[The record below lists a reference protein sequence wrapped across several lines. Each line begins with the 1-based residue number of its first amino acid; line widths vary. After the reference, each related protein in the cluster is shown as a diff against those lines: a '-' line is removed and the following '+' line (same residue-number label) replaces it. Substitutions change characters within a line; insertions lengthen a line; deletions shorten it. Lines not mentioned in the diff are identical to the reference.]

1 MTRRHENFTIKFVIF
16 VTCKLQLSGV
26 IFDSRSSSGGAAA
39 AAHLRACG
47 SGGGVA
53 VGSAVGQRRSSSFQ
67 TCLSSSWSKELG
79 THQAANCCAATATT
93 AARRD
98 GDDAG
103 VAVVADLFSYKAVD
117 KSSMPPAAPRC
128 TVCLPCVLLMLSSH
142 PTNFF
147 LSSLIFTIIGV
158 PPPPIAA
165 PRLVVGGGGGEQSKL
180 RGVDF
185 APMQ

>member
-1 MTRRHENFTIKFVIF
+1 M
-16 VTCKLQLSGV
+16 
-26 IFDSRSSSGGAAA
+26 
-39 AAHLRACG
+39 
-47 SGGGVA
+47 A

-79 THQAANCCAATATT
+79 THQAANCGAATATT
-93 AARRD
+93 ARRGD

-117 KSSMPPAAPRC
+117 KSSMPLHRLPA
-128 TVCLPCVLLMLSSH
+128 VCLADAVFTPNQLL
-142 PTNFF
+142 F
-147 LSSLIFTIIGV
+147 II
-158 PPPPIAA
+158 IDFYDYWCAAAATSRAA
-165 PRLVVGGGGGEQSKL
+165 PRLVVGGCGGKQSKL